1 METMKKSTG
10 DIEAGVGDNVDLRWA
25 FIRKV
30 YVILALQLLLTVA
43 VATVVVLVAAIPKF
57 IVTTTPGLL
66 VFIVAQIA
74 PFIVLFPL
82 HRYSNH
88 HPVNLVLLTLFT
100 VLIAFSVGLSCSFSP
115 DLRFKDAQSLNALG
129 LPLVNPKVFNA
140 WMCID
145 RGYSVILELD
155 MIRHLLVPWFI
166 ISSTALIR
174 KLINGKVVL
183 LTGILTSVVVVTLT
197 LYTFWAAAR
206 GHDFSFLGPFLMV
219 SLLVLIVFSLIQI
232 FIPFGK
238 LGSTIFGLLVT
249 IIFSGFIIYDTDNLI
264 KRCKYDEYIW
274 ASINLYLDIAN
285 LFLGMLGVSRWQ

>member
-1 METMKKSTG
+1 METMKKGTG
-10 DIEAGVGDNVDLRWA
+10 DIEAGVGDNVHLRWA

-30 YVILALQLLLTVA
+30 YVILALQVLLTVA

-66 VFIVAQIA
+66 VFIVTLIA

-82 HRYSNH
+82 HCYRNH
-88 HPVNLVLLTLFT
+88 HPVNLVLLTLLT
-100 VLIAFSVGLSCSFSP
+100 VLIAFAVGLSCSFSP
-115 DLRFKDAQSLNALG
+115 
-129 LPLVNPKVFNA
+129 
-140 WMCID
+140 
-145 RGYSVILELD
+145 
-155 MIRHLLVPWFI
+155 
-166 ISSTALIR
+166 
-174 KLINGKVVL
+174 GKVVL

-219 SLLVLIVFSLIQI
+219 SLLVLIVFSFIQI

-238 LGSTIFGLLVT
+238 LGSTIFGLLIT

-264 KRCKYDEYIW
+264 KRCKYDEYVW
-274 ASINLYLDIAN
+274 ASVTLYLDIVN